1 MMMECTLRPAVPG
14 DFEAIASIYRHH
26 VETGCASFELEP
38 PDAGE
43 MRRRWRNVVE
53 LGLPYLVAEV
63 DGLVAGYS
71 YATLYRPRPAYRFTV
86 EDSVYV
92 RADLSGR
99 GLGSRLLGGLIAECE
114 AGQWRQMV
122 AVIGDSANS
131 ASIRLHSRFGFRHV
145 GTLQNVGFKFGRW
158 VDTVLMQRALRS
170 ATQEV
175 QPPGGSPGSLV
186 W

>member
-1 MMMECTLRPAVPG
+1 MMECTLRPASAG
-14 DFEAIASIYRHH
+14 DFEAIASIYGHH
-26 VETGCASFELEP
+26 VQTGCSSFELEP

-43 MRRRWRNVVE
+43 MRRRWRNVLE

-92 RADLSGR
+92 RRELSGR

-114 AGQWRQMV
+114 AGHWRQMV

-145 GTLQNVGFKFGRW
+145 GTLQNVGFKLGRW

-170 ATQEV
+170 AAPEV
-175 QPPGGSPGSLV
+175 QTPSGPPGSLV